1 MAAYLRKNTTDI
13 DVVLATSWM
22 YPHVGG
28 VSTHMMLLARALGI
42 AEPRILSF
50 QHIVRQPESIWGRG
64 GRIVKSKLRG
74 ESITAHA
81 ERMIQL
87 LQQADCEILHCHDAM
102 ATWAAGVARE
112 RYRKR
117 YRIVSTVHGPVSRH
131 MVEHGSDPSSA
142 EVRAVETR
150 ERMAWQM
157 ADAII
162 AVDSTQR
169 DICVSQQADSAKIEV
184 IANAVD
190 LDEIDAKL
198 KLLQLKR
205 DDDVH
210 WLLLPRRLAPKNGV
224 THAIG
229 AMRFLPPEVKL
240 WLAGDGIEEEACR
253 KLVREYRLDERVA
266 FLGGVPR
273 DVILMLSSI
282 AAATLIP
289 SVPSNGVV
297 EATSIAAIEAMACRV
312 PVVASSIGGLVEL
325 INDDSNGF
333 LVSPGD
339 PEQLA
344 AAVRNILRDGASI
357 QQIVENARL
366 RVEQRYSTPVWM
378 AAIRQVYERVL
389 SSPIGN

>member
-1 MAAYLRKNTTDI
+1 
-13 DVVLATSWM
+13 
-22 YPHVGG
+22 
-28 VSTHMMLLARALGI
+28 
-42 AEPRILSF
+42 
-50 QHIVRQPESIWGRG
+50 
-64 GRIVKSKLRG
+64 
-74 ESITAHA
+74 
-81 ERMIQL
+81 
-87 LQQADCEILHCHDAM
+87 
-102 ATWAAGVARE
+102 
-112 RYRKR
+112 
-117 YRIVSTVHGPVSRH
+117 
-131 MVEHGSDPSSA
+131 
-142 EVRAVETR
+142 
-150 ERMAWQM
+150 
-157 ADAII
+157 
-162 AVDSTQR
+162 
-169 DICVSQQADSAKIEV
+169 
-184 IANAVD
+184 
-190 LDEIDAKL
+190 
-198 KLLQLKR
+198 
-205 DDDVH
+205 
-210 WLLLPRRLAPKNGV
+210 
-224 THAIG
+224 
-229 AMRFLPPEVKL
+229 MRFLPPEVKL